1 MRARFF
7 SMSFIAICLMTSIS
21 LSAQFD
27 DLYYDYKKDE
37 TVKNEDVTLTET
49 RYSDNDSDYYKGSDY
64 DSDEYDNYDEYS
76 YSDRIRRFHRPVQ
89 NYSSFDNWY
98 SNYYYDPY
106 YSNSGVNVFI
116 GTGWGWNSW
125 NRPWSYS
132 YYNNPWGWNSWNSG
146 WGYNS
151 WNNPWGWNSWNS
163 GWGWNSYGYCGN
175 SGWGNNYYGNVYYGN
190 GWNGSNWNN
199 NTEYSNKVYGSRKGG
214 SLSSS
219 TKGRDASP
227 RRIIS
232 GGSNDL
238 NVDKA
243 NANIETSSRSQ
254 RTDRTFKGDIK
265 SASGNNTDESVRR
278 TDRSRIYSNPSNVK
292 ERSESE
298 SSSNT
303 SRKQDR
309 YSQQNNSTS
318 PAPSRRSEERPSRRT
333 ESRSTYDNGSSN
345 DSWNSGSSRSSSSG
359 SNMGS
364 SRSSGSSSSHSGGGS
379 SRSGGSR
386 RGG

>member
-151 WNNPWGWNSWNS
+151 WNNPWGYNSWNS

-278 TDRSRIYSNPSNVK
+278 TDRSRIYSNPSNVNLHQIQVGNRIDTANK
-292 ERSESE
+292 ITPQVLHLQEDQ
-298 SSSNT
+298 
-303 SRKQDR
+303 RKDLHEGQNQGQLMTMIHQMILGIQGLLEVVVLEVIWVRQDLLEVVHLIVEAEVLD
-309 YSQQNNSTS
+309 QVV
-318 PAPSRRSEERPSRRT
+318 PEEVADR
-333 ESRSTYDNGSSN
+333 
-345 DSWNSGSSRSSSSG
+345 
-359 SNMGS
+359 
-364 SRSSGSSSSHSGGGS
+364 
-379 SRSGGSR
+379 
-386 RGG
+386 